1 MTKSDERNPEAA
13 ALRDRLTK
21 LSEASL
27 RINESLEFD
36 AVLKEAVDSARSLT
50 GARFGMTTLL
60 DDEGRVQDCITSGFT
75 PFQSKRMWF
84 HPDRDR
90 LFEYFSGITEPLRLQ
105 DVQSH
110 LRSEGLPELRPQV
123 PLSRS
128 PALLAA
134 PIRYRG
140 QSVGTFYLCEKDGG
154 EAFTAEDEETLVMF
168 ASQAAL
174 VIANARRHRDEQK
187 ARLDLETLIDTSPVG
202 VVVFDAKSGAPLT
215 FNREARRIVG
225 ALLTPGRPD
234 EQLLEVMTFRRAD
247 GREVSLQETQ
257 LTRLLCSGE
266 TVRAE
271 EIVLLVPDGTSVTT
285 LVNATPIHSS
295 DGDIESVVV
304 TIQDMAPWRTWSAC
318 VQSSWGWSATNSGS
332 R

>member
-13 ALRDRLTK
+13 ALRNRLTK

-50 GARFGMTTLL
+50 GARYGMTTLL
-60 DDEGRVQDCITSGFT
+60 DDEGRVQDCITSGLT

-84 HPDRDR
+84 RPERDT
-90 LFEYFSGITEPLRLQ
+90 LFEHFSVITEPLRLR
-105 DVQSH
+105 DLHSH
-110 LRSEGLPELRPQV
+110 IRSEGLPEFRPQI
-123 PLSRS
+123 PLSPS

-174 VIANARRHRDEQK
+174 VIANARRYRDEQR
-187 ARLDLETLIDTSPVG
+187 ARLDLEALIDTSPVG
-202 VVVFDAKSGAPLT
+202 VAVLDARSGAALSW
-215 FNREARRIVG
+215 NREARRIVDD
-225 ALLTPGRPD
+225 LCTPGEPEEKLLGGVDGPARRWSRDIAAGTPHRAGAELRRDNSCRGDRPRF
-234 EQLLEVMTFRRAD
+234 TRRPVRD
-247 GREVSLQETQ
+247 GAGQCHT
-257 LTRLLCSGE
+257 
-266 TVRAE
+266 
-271 EIVLLVPDGTSVTT
+271 
-285 LVNATPIHSS
+285 HSS
-295 DGDIESVVV
+295 RGWGD
-304 TIQDMAPWRTWSAC
+304 
-318 VQSSWGWSATNSGS
+318 
-332 R
+332 